1 MNDTQKQILVE
12 IGLENLKLLNR
23 RVGYLIS
30 GLNRSI
36 IDLDNNYLKV
46 SIEQLQKEILEV
58 LDRNILSIENIKQ
71 TFEGLK

>member
-1 MNDTQKQILVE
+1 MNNTQKQILVE

-30 GLNRSI
+30 GLNRSL
-36 IDLDNNYLKV
+36 IDLDNNCLKV
-46 SIEQLQKEILEV
+46 SIEQLQKEILEI
-58 LDRNILSIENIKQ
+58 LNRNILSIENIKQ

>member
-1 MNDTQKQILVE
+1 MNNTQKQILVE

>member
-46 SIEQLQKEILEV
+46 SIEQLQKEILEI
-58 LDRNILSIENIKQ
+58 LNRNILSIENIKQ